1 LLSREL
7 RPSLRLQ
14 SNVSAA
20 GTGCLVEW
28 SFVSGRVMHLVGIQ
42 IRSSVAGA
50 SRHYPG
56 STALE
61 QSVHQLTLLSA
72 GEKLET
78 WNLWVRVRSHGV
90 AAAAEAGRRLS
101 GAGGGMGSQ
110 GAVSS
115 SVRRVGDQARLGS
128 SETGPCRDA
137 AQQAGTGIC
146 RFVGPCARDRQC
158 SSLAITATLGGSV
171 RLGRQ
176 WCGRARAWYLVAVS
190 RRAGVVRLWRREA
203 VDGTRVGRGSE
214 LTDGRA

>member
-1 LLSREL
+1 LPFGAVLGLGQLMRFGGF
-7 RPSLRLQ
+7 RFTP
-14 SNVSAA
+14 SAA
-20 GTGCLVEW
+20 NA
-28 SFVSGRVMHLVGIQ
+28 
-42 IRSSVAGA
+42 SS
-50 SRHYPG
+50 HDLG
-56 STALE
+56 SAVPE

-90 AAAAEAGRRLS
+90 AAAADALRRLS
-101 GAGGGMGSQ
+101 VAGGGMDSQ

-115 SVRRVGDQARLGS
+115 SARRVGDQARLGS

-137 AQQAGTGIC
+137 AQQAGTGSC
-146 RFVGPCARDRQC
+146 RFAGPCARDRQC